1 VSALIPYLPYLAG
14 VLIVVGVIW
23 MSRRAP
29 AELVILMITALVDM
43 IGLLMVLPLLPFYAQ
58 RLGAGGLVVGLLISA
73 FSVAQLLSAPMWGR
87 LSDRWGRKPTLLV
100 ALAAS
105 AIAYIIFGYANSLF
119 LLFLS
124 RIVQGAG
131 GGTVGVIQAYVADT
145 TKPGER
151 AKALGWLSA
160 ATNLGVA
167 VGPVLGAMAIGLGA
181 KQFHVGGLTLSL
193 GHAAPG
199 ILAAALCLL
208 NMVFAWRYLRE
219 SRVAHPDDGKAR
231 PPGAS
236 RAAVWR
242 VITHSREPAPRL
254 IWIYAIAIGAFQ
266 GTNGVLALFF
276 NHRFGINEQGMAYF
290 FTYIG
295 VLSVVSR
302 AFILGKAVEWLGEAK
317 LSRVGLVLLGSGL
330 ALLPLAPSIP
340 VLALVVALLPLGTA
354 FTFPCVTALL
364 SHVISQRE
372 RGLYMGVQQ
381 TFGGASRVIFPIAL
395 GWVFDHL
402 GRGVPFWISATLVFG
417 TIFLGLG
424 LERYEHDAAEAKV
437 ATAAAA
443 SPAVRESTPDL
454 GAPGPDPDAVRPEKT
469 GAATG
474 ARP

>member
-1 VSALIPYLPYLAG
+1 MSTLTPYLPYLG
-14 VLIVVGVIW
+14 GLVMVLAILW
-23 MSRRAP
+23 MARRAP
-29 AELVILMITALVDM
+29 AELVILMVTAFVDM
-43 IGLLMVLPLLPFYAQ
+43 VGLLMVLPLLPFYAQ
-58 RLGAGGLVVGLLISA
+58 RLGAGGLVVGLLVSA
-73 FSVAQLLSAPMWGR
+73 FSVAQLLSAPLWGR
-87 LSDRWGRKPTLLV
+87 LSDRWGRRPTLMV

-145 TKPGER
+145 TKPEDR
-151 AKALGWLSA
+151 AKSLGWLSA

-167 VGPVLGAMAIGLGA
+167 IGPVLGAMAIVLGT
-181 KQFHVGGLTLSL
+181 KQLQVGGLTLSL

-199 ILAAALCLL
+199 LLAAALCLV
-208 NMVFAWRYLRE
+208 NMLFAWRYLRE
-219 SRVAHPDDGKAR
+219 SRVPHEDDGKPR
-231 PPGAS
+231 VKGSS
-236 RAAVWR
+236 RAAVRR
-242 VITHSREPAPRL
+242 VLTHTSEPASRL

-266 GTNGVLALFF
+266 GTNPVLALFF
-276 NHRFGINEQGMAYF
+276 NHKFGIDEQGMAYF

-295 VLSVVSR
+295 VLSVVAR
-302 AFILGKAVEWLGEAK
+302 TLILGKAVEWLGEAK

-381 TFGGASRVIFPIAL
+381 TFGGASRVVFPIAL

-402 GRGVPFWISATLVFG
+402 GRGVPFWIASALVLG

-424 LERYEHDAAEAKV
+424 LERYEHDAGD
-437 ATAAAA
+437 AAAA
-443 SPAVRESTPDL
+443 TAREATADL
-454 GAPGPDPDAVRPEKT
+454 GGPGAKPEAVQEP
-469 GAATG
+469 TG
-474 ARP
+474 ARG